1 MANDKKT
8 RGVRARESLASW
20 RAFLWNPRTREFL
33 GRTGTSWALIIGY
46 YIIFYLFLAAMF
58 AFTMWV
64 MLQTISD
71 EKPKYQDRVQN
82 PGVMIRPRAE
92 NLDVTFN
99 VSRSDS
105 YSKFTQSLDSFIKTY
120 DNQSVESPRCVPGFF
135 RDEQGSPVGHPLN
148 AMPLPCYFNRSLL
161 ANCSGLNDLSY
172 GYASGQPCVL
182 VKINRVIGYKP
193 GDPNMSASVNCSAKN
208 IDLGPLN
215 FYPENKFDQ
224 MYFPYYGKK
233 LDGSYRQ
240 PVVAVQFL
248 NPPRNTDLQVVCRLS
263 GPNVV
268 VDENNRDK
276 FIGRVEFRLHISN

>member
-71 EKPKYQDRVQN
+71 ERPKYQDRVQN
-82 PGVMIRPRAE
+82 PA
-92 NLDVTFN
+92 
-99 VSRSDS
+99 
-105 YSKFTQSLDSFIKTY
+105 Y
-120 DNQSVESPRCVPGFF
+120 DNQSLEWPRCSPGFF
-135 RDEQGSPVGHPLN
+135 RDEQGSPVGHVL
-148 AMPLPCYFNRSLL
+148 AAVPLPCYFNRSLL

-193 GDPNMSASVNCSAKN
+193 GDSDMSASVNCTAKN

-215 FYPENKFDQ
+215 FYPENKFDP

-233 LDGSYRQ
+233 TDGGYRQ
-240 PVVAVQFL
+240 PVVAVQFM